1 VDSSFKFYL
10 SYFEGNQKRRLLI
23 ILLGIAFL
31 SNLHPSQPVK
41 ETHKGALK
49 FGNFPAEKATKK

>member
-1 VDSSFKFYL
+1 
-10 SYFEGNQKRRLLI
+10 LLI